1 MDLEYLQRR
10 RLHNLSG
17 QPAPVLHH
25 PYLKEVLLHV
35 CMEKEGVVYFTAYV
49 YNIVLILPYTHL
61 PVCTSGLLEMLMLV
75 LSMDI

>member
-35 CMEKEGVVYFTAYV
+35 CMEEEGVVYFTAYV
-49 YNIVLILPYTHL
+49 YNIVLILPSHSIYLCVHL
-61 PVCTSGLLEMLMLV
+61 GYWKC
-75 LSMDI
+75 